1 MAEVIVEVC
10 RIESVIPHPNADA
23 LELAQI
29 KGWQCVVPL
38 GRYVA
43 GDLVTYIPIDA
54 MIPLEHSDR
63 WGITK
68 YLSVKTGIENGIEG
82 AEPGTTVTAG
92 RVRCARLR
100 GEPSFGVIVEREDL
114 AWAEGE
120 DVKARYGIFKYIPP
134 VRITAGDAMSAH
146 PLFVTYTDIE
156 NLRNYVDVLQ
166 EGEEVVVTE
175 KIHGTNARVGIIDGE
190 RMAGSKGLRR
200 KPPLNPDEMRGNTYW
215 FPFTCPGVVSLIEAM
230 SAQHRQVILFG
241 EVYGSQIQELHYG
254 KKGRLGFRA
263 FDLLLDGNYADVDVF
278 LSLCSAHGV
287 ETVPILYRGPFT
299 LDKIR
304 ALSQGNT
311 TMEGS
316 HIREGVVVKP
326 IVERTHPKVGRVALK
341 YIGDQYLFSK
351 SADRDT
357 HDI

>member
-1 MAEVIVEVC
+1 MAEVVVEVC
-10 RIESVIPHPNADA
+10 RIERVTPHPNADA

-68 YLSVKTGIENGIEG
+68 YLSVKTDVEG
-82 AEPGTTVTAG
+82 AEAGTSVTAG
-92 RVRCARLR
+92 RVRCAKLR
-100 GEPSFGVIVEREDL
+100 GEPSFGVIVERED
-114 AWAEGE
+114 ATWQEGE

-134 VRITAGDAMSAH
+134 VRLTSGDAMNPW
-146 PLFVTYTDIE
+146 PLFVAYTDIE
-156 NLRNYVDVLQ
+156 NLRNYPGVLE

-190 RMAGSKGLRR
+190 RMAGSMGLRR
-200 KPPLNPDEMRGNTYW
+200 KPPADADAMVGHTYW
-215 FPFTCPGVVSLIEAM
+215 FPFTRPGVVELLEAM
-230 SAQHRQVILFG
+230 SAQHQQVILFG
-241 EVYGSQIQELHYG
+241 EVYGSKVQDLHYG
-254 KKGRLGFRA
+254 AKGRLGFRA
-263 FDLLLDGNYADVDVF
+263 FDLLLDGKYADPDDF
-278 LSLCSAHGV
+278 LALCNQYGV
-287 ETVPILYRGPFT
+287 ETVPVLYRGPFS
-299 LDKIR
+299 LEKVR

-311 TMEGS
+311 TLEGG

-326 IVERTHPKVGRVALK
+326 VVERTHPKVGRVALK

-357 HDI
+357 HDE